1 MGVGVMGGDQNTG
14 ELTGQARDVVMRIV
28 PICFTAH
35 IMQAQANPHCPFPRS
50 AEAAPHAREAGLP
63 ASAVIPSERLL
74 LGQTCVTIDHDGTR
88 YVLRA
93 TRAGKL
99 ILTK

>member
-1 MGVGVMGGDQNTG
+1 MTHSVPADWPERTAETLHQ
-14 ELTGQARDVVMRIV
+14 RDDMPANDV
-28 PICFTAH
+28 PLSSV
-35 IMQAQANPHCPFPRS
+35 N
-50 AEAAPHAREAGLP
+50 
-63 ASAVIPSERLL
+63 LL
-74 LGQTCVTIDHDGTR
+74 QGHSSIAIDHLGTR

>member
-1 MGVGVMGGDQNTG
+1 M
-14 ELTGQARDVVMRIV
+14 
-28 PICFTAH
+28 
-35 IMQAQANPHCPFPRS
+35 
-50 AEAAPHAREAGLP
+50 
-63 ASAVIPSERLL
+63 IPSERLL

>member
-1 MGVGVMGGDQNTG
+1 MNSSAS
-14 ELTGQARDVVMRIV
+14 ARSREHPDDSD
-28 PICFTAH
+28 CA
-35 IMQAQANPHCPFPRS
+35 S
-50 AEAAPHAREAGLP
+50 AAGLP
-63 ASAVIPSERLL
+63 AHAALSSVALL
-74 LGQTCVTIDHDGTR
+74 QGHSSIAIDHLGTR

>member
-1 MGVGVMGGDQNTG
+1 MLPVIETSSPAAASTERLPGTG
-14 ELTGQARDVVMRIV
+14 T
-28 PICFTAH
+28 P
-35 IMQAQANPHCPFPRS
+35 NRS
-50 AEAAPHAREAGLP
+50 AAAHDPLS
-63 ASAVIPSERLL
+63 SALL
-74 LGQTCVTIDHDGTR
+74 LAGHDAVRIEHLGQC

>member
-1 MGVGVMGGDQNTG
+1 MQTQDHRHTPVIHSAGATQD
-14 ELTGQARDVVMRIV
+14 GQPAR
-28 PICFTAH
+28 
-35 IMQAQANPHCPFPRS
+35 QAGA
-50 AEAAPHAREAGLP
+50 
-63 ASAVIPSERLL
+63 AVIPSERLL
-74 LGQTCVTIDHDGTR
+74 LGQPCVTIDHDGTH

>member
-1 MGVGVMGGDQNTG
+1 MMMVDT
-14 ELTGQARDVVMRIV
+14 
-28 PICFTAH
+28 TA
-35 IMQAQANPHCPFPRS
+35 AQQSTTFPADRP
-50 AEAAPHAREAGLP
+50 ADAGRVATER
-63 ASAVIPSERLL
+63 ASRAIPSANLL
-74 LGQTCVTIDHDGTR
+74 LGQSSVTIDHDGTH

>member
-1 MGVGVMGGDQNTG
+1 MAQQPVRSSSGIAPAAADRGTAD
-14 ELTGQARDVVMRIV
+14 ARYV
-28 PICFTAH
+28 C
-35 IMQAQANPHCPFPRS
+35 S
-50 AEAAPHAREAGLP
+50 AE
-63 ASAVIPSERLL
+63 LL
-74 LGQTCVTIDHDGTR
+74 DGRSSIAIDHEGTR

>member
-1 MGVGVMGGDQNTG
+1 
-14 ELTGQARDVVMRIV
+14 
-28 PICFTAH
+28 
-35 IMQAQANPHCPFPRS
+35 MQALADPHCPLPRS
-50 AEAAPHAREAGLP
+50 AEAAPHARDAGHP
-63 ASAVIPSERLL
+63 ASAVISSERLL
-74 LGQTCVTIDHDGTR
+74 LGQTCVTIDHDGMR

>member
-1 MGVGVMGGDQNTG
+1 
-14 ELTGQARDVVMRIV
+14 
-28 PICFTAH
+28 
-35 IMQAQANPHCPFPRS
+35 MQAQANPHCTLPRS
-50 AEAAPHAREAGLP
+50 AEAAPHARDAGRP

-74 LGQTCVTIDHDGTR
+74 LGQTCVTIDHDGTH

>member
-1 MGVGVMGGDQNTG
+1 
-14 ELTGQARDVVMRIV
+14 
-28 PICFTAH
+28 
-35 IMQAQANPHCPFPRS
+35 MQAQDYPHNPTTRS
-50 AEAAPHAREAGLP
+50 ADAAPGGQPARPAG
-63 ASAVIPSERLL
+63 AAVIPSERLL
-74 LGQTCVTIDHDGTR
+74 LGQPCVTIDHDGTH

>member
-1 MGVGVMGGDQNTG
+1 
-14 ELTGQARDVVMRIV
+14 
-28 PICFTAH
+28 
-35 IMQAQANPHCPFPRS
+35 MQAQDDPHCPASLS
-50 AEAAPHAREAGLP
+50 ADAAPHIRDVRQSGGE
-63 ASAVIPSERLL
+63 VIPSERLL
-74 LGQTCVTIDHDGTR
+74 LGQSCVTIDHDGTH

>member
-1 MGVGVMGGDQNTG
+1 
-14 ELTGQARDVVMRIV
+14 
-28 PICFTAH
+28 
-35 IMQAQANPHCPFPRS
+35 MQAQADPHCPLPRS
-50 AEAAPHAREAGLP
+50 ANAAPRARDADRP
-63 ASAVIPSERLL
+63 ASAAIPSERLL
-74 LGQTCVTIDHDGTR
+74 LGQTCVTIDHDGTH

>member
-1 MGVGVMGGDQNTG
+1 
-14 ELTGQARDVVMRIV
+14 MRIV
-28 PICFTAH
+28 PICFIDP
-35 IMQAQANPHCPFPRS
+35 IMPAQDNPHCPPSRS
-50 AEAAPHAREAGLP
+50 AEAVSSGRDGRDP

-74 LGQTCVTIDHDGTR
+74 LGQSCVTIDHDGTR

>member
-1 MGVGVMGGDQNTG
+1 
-14 ELTGQARDVVMRIV
+14 
-28 PICFTAH
+28 
-35 IMQAQANPHCPFPRS
+35 MQAQANPHCPLPRS
-50 AEAAPHAREAGLP
+50 TEASPHARDAGHP
-63 ASAVIPSERLL
+63 ASAVISSERLL
-74 LGQTCVTIDHDGTR
+74 HGQACVTIDHDGTH

>member
-1 MGVGVMGGDQNTG
+1 
-14 ELTGQARDVVMRIV
+14 
-28 PICFTAH
+28 
-35 IMQAQANPHCPFPRS
+35 MQAQDNPHCPPPRT
-50 AEAAPHAREAGLP
+50 ADGAPHVREARQP
-63 ASAVIPSERLL
+63 AGEVIPSERLL
-74 LGQTCVTIDHDGTR
+74 LGQACVTIDHDGTH

>member
-1 MGVGVMGGDQNTG
+1 MTN
-14 ELTGQARDVVMRIV
+14 
-28 PICFTAH
+28 
-35 IMQAQANPHCPFPRS
+35 S
-50 AEAAPHAREAGLP
+50 
-63 ASAVIPSERLL
+63 ASADWPDRNAEPLRPLDDNLEINAALSSVSLL
-74 LGQTCVTIDHDGTR
+74 QGHSSIAIDHLGTR

>member
-1 MGVGVMGGDQNTG
+1 MDEESPMAQQSLRPAPEGSPTSDRGTAD
-14 ELTGQARDVVMRIV
+14 ARYV
-28 PICFTAH
+28 C
-35 IMQAQANPHCPFPRS
+35 S
-50 AEAAPHAREAGLP
+50 AE
-63 ASAVIPSERLL
+63 LL
-74 LGQTCVTIDHDGTR
+74 DGQSSIVIDHEGTR

>member
-1 MGVGVMGGDQNTG
+1 
-14 ELTGQARDVVMRIV
+14 
-28 PICFTAH
+28 
-35 IMQAQANPHCPFPRS
+35 MQAQDHAHCPPTRA
-50 AEAAPHAREAGLP
+50 AEAAPHAREARQAVGE
-63 ASAVIPSERLL
+63 VIPSERLL
-74 LGQTCVTIDHDGTR
+74 LGQACVTIDHDGTH

>member
-1 MGVGVMGGDQNTG
+1 MA
-14 ELTGQARDVVMRIV
+14 ELATPSPACAPPMPDE
-28 PICFTAH
+28 TAVRG
-35 IMQAQANPHCPFPRS
+35 ADD
-50 AEAAPHAREAGLP
+50 ARETVRA
-63 ASAVIPSERLL
+63 IPSERLL
-74 LGQTCVTIDHDGTR
+74 LGRSCVTIDHLGTR

>member
-1 MGVGVMGGDQNTG
+1 MSIAPQPTPLLSQPFAEANEVYARQPVEGH
-14 ELTGQARDVVMRIV
+14 GQA
-28 PICFTAH
+28 
-35 IMQAQANPHCPFPRS
+35 
-50 AEAAPHAREAGLP
+50 
-63 ASAVIPSERLL
+63 IPSEKLL
-74 LGQTCVTIDHDGTR
+74 CGRASVTIDHEGIH

>member
-1 MGVGVMGGDQNTG
+1 MDSRPPECGSDHSTDAMPV
-14 ELTGQARDVVMRIV
+14 
-28 PICFTAH
+28 
-35 IMQAQANPHCPFPRS
+35 HCDGTPAPV
-50 AEAAPHAREAGLP
+50 EALSSLA
-63 ASAVIPSERLL
+63 LL
-74 LGQTCVTIDHDGTR
+74 RGHSSIAIDHLGTR

>member
-1 MGVGVMGGDQNTG
+1 MMIDTS
-14 ELTGQARDVVMRIV
+14 
-28 PICFTAH
+28 TAQH
-35 IMQAQANPHCPFPRS
+35 ATTFPADRP
-50 AEAAPHAREAGLP
+50 ADAGRAATERAPRA
-63 ASAVIPSERLL
+63 IPSANLL
-74 LGQTCVTIDHDGTR
+74 LGQSSVTIDHDGTH

>member
-1 MGVGVMGGDQNTG
+1 
-14 ELTGQARDVVMRIV
+14 
-28 PICFTAH
+28 
-35 IMQAQANPHCPFPRS
+35 MQAQDNRHCPPTRS
-50 AEAAPHAREAGLP
+50 AETSPHLGGACRTAGE
-63 ASAVIPSERLL
+63 VIPSELLL
-74 LGQTCVTIDHDGTR
+74 LGQACVTIDHDGTH

>member
-1 MGVGVMGGDQNTG
+1 MMID
-14 ELTGQARDVVMRIV
+14 
-28 PICFTAH
+28 
-35 IMQAQANPHCPFPRS
+35 
-50 AEAAPHAREAGLP
+50 
-63 ASAVIPSERLL
+63 ASASLPSRDLRTDGRDEAEKPAGRPDERAIPSARLL
-74 LGQTCVTIDHDGTR
+74 LGQSSVTIDHDGTH

>member
-1 MGVGVMGGDQNTG
+1 MNSRSTRNDSEYGT
-14 ELTGQARDVVMRIV
+14 EL
-28 PICFTAH
+28 
-35 IMQAQANPHCPFPRS
+35 AQAICDGSPAH
-50 AEAAPHAREAGLP
+50 AEAL
-63 ASAVIPSERLL
+63 SSVVLL
-74 LGQTCVTIDHDGTR
+74 RGHSSIAIDHLGTR

>member
-1 MGVGVMGGDQNTG
+1 
-14 ELTGQARDVVMRIV
+14 
-28 PICFTAH
+28 
-35 IMQAQANPHCPFPRS
+35 MQAQDSRHCPTPYS
-50 AEAAPHAREAGLP
+50 ADAAQDDRHARQA
-63 ASAVIPSERLL
+63 AAVIPSERLL
-74 LGQTCVTIDHDGTR
+74 LGQPCVTIDHDGTR

>member
-1 MGVGVMGGDQNTG
+1 MMTIETLGPAHHAPIAGGETSAAWPRAA
-14 ELTGQARDVVMRIV
+14 AR
-28 PICFTAH
+28 T
-35 IMQAQANPHCPFPRS
+35 
-50 AEAAPHAREAGLP
+50 GLP
-63 ASAVIPSERLL
+63 IPSEELL
-74 LGQTCVTIDHDGTR
+74 RGRASVTIDHEGTH